1 MYENEKDENYWIDL
15 AEEKGEELG
24 VDTRE
29 GSVYMDTQVGH
40 CIRTSKFYS
49 DLEIVHESMMPDSAT
64 GDFLTQYA
72 AIDSVARRTATCSCW
87 SANFVGVIPEE
98 GVEFMCDG
106 YYFTWKSVEGM
117 MCLVSNDAGEYTNLI
132 APGEDLIPVDNIDD
146 LESATLGALIVP
158 GKAEE
163 TDEALRMRWRELKI
177 NPAANSNVPQIKMMC
192 EEIDGIGRAKIFPLW
207 GGANTVK
214 AVLFSTLGQNI
225 LETLVNDVQE
235 LIDPIEKGYIVE
247 VDGNSCIFGDGLGE
261 GKLNIGLHFLAATAT
276 PVGIAITANVEL
288 QSGYTQK
295 QVTEETT
302 NKVIT
307 YLSKLALE
315 TPDKSEAVV
324 RISSIGSIIA
334 NVDGVLDYDYDSLC
348 INGVGENITIDEE
361 SVAVLEE
368 IVFTPIS
375 REGGSDDRC

>member
-1 MYENEKDENYWIDL
+1 MYENEKDEEYWMEL

-29 GSVYMDTQVGH
+29 GSVYMDTQSGH
-40 CIRTSKFYS
+40 CIRTAKFYS
-49 DLEIVHESMMPDSAT
+49 DLEIIHESMMPDSAT
-64 GDFLTQYA
+64 GEFLTQYA
-72 AIDSVARRTATCSCW
+72 AIDSVTRRAATCSCW
-87 SANFVGVIPEE
+87 SANFVGTVPEE
-98 GVEFMCDG
+98 GTEFMCGG
-106 YYFTWKSVEGM
+106 YYFTWKDVSGV

-132 APGEDLIPVDNIDD
+132 SPGEDLIPVDNIDD
-146 LESATLGALIVP
+146 LGSATLGELIVP

-192 EEIDGIGRAKIFPLW
+192 EELEGIGRAKIFPLW

-225 LETLVNDVQE
+225 SEALVNDVQE
-235 LIDPIEKGYIVE
+235 LIDPVEKGYVVE
-247 VDGNSCIFGDGLGE
+247 VDGNTYIFGDGLGE
-261 GKLNIGLHFLAATAT
+261 GMMNIGLHFLAASAT
-276 PVGIAITANVEL
+276 PVNIVITANIEL
-288 QSGYTQK
+288 QSGYTQR
-295 QVTEETT
+295 QITEETT

-315 TPDKSEAVV
+315 TPDKREVVV

-348 INGVGENITIDEE
+348 INGMGENITIDEE

-375 REGGSDDRC
+375 TKGE